1 MSELSDCRQQ
11 SAAGKRSASPD
22 PGRASPPAKAARA
35 ADASGALAPGR
46 CGSEGDN
53 TSGRKEPKELGE
65 TQTHG
70 ENGRAPITTNK
81 TTGLSESGDAQPSTS
96 NSSGDGP
103 CTSSNRDAQPQTS
116 DEAGTGSAIVM
127 GPRQSAPPEQSD
139 WAAMVAAEALASLTR
154 VGGEEEDTQ
163 QAQTSKQIGF
173 KKENARKAR
182 KKDSLFAREGKQNPA
197 PGKSQHPQT
206 AAADSSTSSPE
217 GGAVESTDRQRLET
231 MLDRE
236 EEDEEDQDREDYL
249 SSSSSSSSSQS
260 SSSLL
265 GEDAECAIVS
275 VKMAAETRQSVAV
288 LAQVQ
293 ARLEALDRKAARL
306 HQRLELKLSQQRRP
320 HLEQRSAIIRTIPG
334 FWVTALL
341 NHPLLSAHIDENDE
355 EALSSM
361 SHLEV
366 ETLKN
371 TRMGYRIAF
380 HFCRN
385 AYFQNS
391 VIVKE
396 FHLGLGGSAVSFSNP
411 ILWHR
416 GQNLTAQGRS
426 GKASASFF
434 CWFNDH
440 SDPGHD
446 QIAEI
451 LKDDLYRNPL
461 RYYLTPLW
469 EPQQNGSEHRGADH
483 SSSNECVVI
492 SDSEEDEEE
501 EESGPG
507 REEEEEADTGSG
519 DSEDGEQQEDNSSDR
534 EREEGEE
541 EELDVEELD
550 EEQEA
555 HSSEVK
561 GQEEEDDEEEG
572 EGEA

>member
-53 TSGRKEPKELGE
+53 TSVRKEPKELGE

-116 DEAGTGSAIVM
+116 DEAGAGSAIVM

-154 VGGEEEDTQ
+154 
-163 QAQTSKQIGF
+163 
-173 KKENARKAR
+173 
-182 KKDSLFAREGKQNPA
+182 
-197 PGKSQHPQT
+197 
-206 AAADSSTSSPE
+206 
-217 GGAVESTDRQRLET
+217 
-231 MLDRE
+231 
-236 EEDEEDQDREDYL
+236 
-249 SSSSSSSSSQS
+249 
-260 SSSLL
+260 
-265 GEDAECAIVS
+265 
-275 VKMAAETRQSVAV
+275 
-288 LAQVQ
+288 VQ

-361 SHLEV
+361 SHLEGPRCPSPTPSFGTV
-366 ETLKN
+366 GRTSQPKADRGRRAPASSAGSMTTV
-371 TRMGYRIAF
+371 TR
-380 HFCRN
+380 
-385 AYFQNS
+385 
-391 VIVKE
+391 
-396 FHLGLGGSAVSFSNP
+396 
-411 ILWHR
+411 
-416 GQNLTAQGRS
+416 
-426 GKASASFF
+426 
-434 CWFNDH
+434 
-440 SDPGHD
+440 
-446 QIAEI
+446 I

-519 DSEDGEQQEDNSSDR
+519 DSEDGEQREDNSSDR

-572 EGEA
+572 EGKA